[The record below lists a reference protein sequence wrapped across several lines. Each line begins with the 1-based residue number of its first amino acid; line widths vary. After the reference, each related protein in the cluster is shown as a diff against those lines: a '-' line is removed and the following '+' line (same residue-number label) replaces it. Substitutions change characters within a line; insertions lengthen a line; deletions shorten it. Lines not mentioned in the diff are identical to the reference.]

1 MDTDNKLYNQDFYSW
16 TQQQAEFLRTG
27 RLDQLDIANLT
38 EEVLTMGRSEYRSL
52 VSRLSKLL
60 SHLLKWQYQPERQSR
75 SWRLTITEQRKRT
88 ADRLDDNPG
97 LKPLLPEI
105 LVKAYGYAVLEAAKE
120 TELPRKTFPPESPWT
135 FDQIMQ
141 EEWLP

>member
-27 RLDQLDIANLT
+27 RLNQLDIANLT
-38 EEVLTMGRSEYRSL
+38 EEVLSMGRSEYNAL
-52 VSRLSKLL
+52 ESRLTRLL
-60 SHLLKWQYQPERQSR
+60 SHLLKWQYQPERRGR
-75 SWRLTITEQRKRT
+75 SWRLTVVEQRKR
-88 ADRLDDNPG
+88 ARKVLDENPG
-97 LKPLLPEI
+97 LKQFLDAI
-105 LVKAYGYAVLEAAKE
+105 YASAYDYAVLAAAKE